1 MDATQPTQ
9 RRSAT
14 ATWTLAFVVLL
25 LCASAVVSACGAAGT
40 TTSNSSSPS
49 PGEVAASVAASPSTT
64 PLPRGAGRGTI
75 AFTKALWSREDSAVP
90 PFDIYVVRS
99 DGSGLRRLAA
109 GARGPAWSPDGSQ
122 IAYTSLSARGGV
134 WVMNADGSGK
144 RRVTPAPGG
153 AESVAWSPDGRQ
165 ILFSSTSFGG
175 AAALGGADTL
185 VVVDSDGSGLESVFA
200 DTSRGS
206 GVTGYPLAWTPD
218 GRIFFG
224 RRSGSLGE
232 ICSLDRGGRGL
243 TVVTA
248 TQVPPSF
255 SLSRDGKWLAI
266 WDGDADRL
274 LRMAASGRGL
284 AVVLVEE
291 VSQYEGGGGLSSWS
305 PHGGQ
310 LVFGRDSR
318 GSLAPGSVLHVA
330 KADGS
335 EVWEVP
341 NTEDAYDPAWRP
353 E

>member
-1 MDATQPTQ
+1 L
-9 RRSAT
+9 RNG
-14 ATWTLAFVVLL
+14 TLAFVVLL
-25 LCASAVVSACGAAGT
+25 LLCASAVASACGAAST
-40 TTSNSSSPS
+40 TTSKSSSPS
-49 PGEVAASVAASPSTT
+49 PGEVAASATASPSAT
-64 PLPRGAGRGTI
+64 PLPKGAGRGTV
-75 AFTKALWSREDSAVP
+75 AFTRYLWEQGGFEVC
-90 PFDIYVVRS
+90 VVNT
-99 DGSGLRRLAA
+99 DGTGLRRLAA
-109 GARGPAWSPDGSQ
+109 DARGPAWSPDGSQ

-144 RRVTPAPGG
+144 RRVAPTPVE
-153 AESVAWSPDGRQ
+153 AEWVAWSPDGEQ
-165 ILFSSTSFGG
+165 LLFSTTTFSS
-175 AAALGGADTL
+175 LS
-185 VVVDSDGSGLESVFA
+185 VVNTDGSGLTSVFA
-200 DTSRGS
+200 RAPGYA
-206 GVTGYPLAWTPD
+206 GYPLAWTPD

-291 VSQYEGGGGLSSWS
+291 VSQYEGGGALSSWS

-310 LVFGRDSR
+310 LVFGGDSR
-318 GSLAPGSVLHVA
+318 GWLGSGSVLHVA